1 MSDIFFFLS
10 FYASE
15 HEQIAVARLAYA
27 NSTTTLPSQIGNR
40 TAISITYIAFT
51 TERELEQMIFIFL
64 VQLLDISSVIL
75 ADICKVGN
83 NGGCE

>member
-10 FYASE
+10 FYTSE
-15 HEQIAVARLAYA
+15 HEQIAVAHLAYA

-40 TAISITYIAFT
+40 TAISITHIAFT
-51 TERELEQMIFIFL
+51 TERALEQMIYIFL

-75 ADICKVGN
+75 TDIGTAVAD
-83 NGGCE
+83 GG